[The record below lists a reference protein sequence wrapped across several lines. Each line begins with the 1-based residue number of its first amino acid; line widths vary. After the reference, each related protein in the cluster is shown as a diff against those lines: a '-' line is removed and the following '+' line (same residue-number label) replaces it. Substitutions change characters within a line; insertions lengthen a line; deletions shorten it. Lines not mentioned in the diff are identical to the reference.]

1 MIRVLVVDDQ
11 MVVRNILEEAL
22 GRYKVIQVVGK
33 ASNALEA
40 KRLIPQLKP
49 DVITLDVE
57 MPGLSGVDFLD
68 WLIPNYPIPVIMLS
82 SYTQTGA
89 EITLEALDK
98 GAMDFVQ
105 KPNGSEEDFLRMLEE
120 LVTKIKKLAGLKL
133 LKRQTPQNR
142 NLPLSQ
148 KVTLTKREKLGTIQ
162 LIAIGASTG
171 GTQAIDSI
179 LANLPNNLPP
189 IVIVQHMP
197 EHFTKLFA
205 NRLAA
210 TSGLSVKEAENGD
223 LLEEGHVY
231 VAPGNQHLLV
241 RRLAK
246 RLLVELEVF
255 DKVSGHRPSVDVMF
269 ESITRGGFANI
280 TLGILLTG
288 MGRDGANGLLSLK
301 EGGAKTLGQDESSS
315 AVYGM
320 PKEAFLI
327 GAVDKQ
333 VKLENMAEEILL
345 LV

>member
-22 GRYKVIQVVGK
+22 GRYKMIQVAGK

-57 MPGLSGVDFLD
+57 MPGMSGVDFLD

-105 KPNGSEEDFLRMLEE
+105 KPDGSEEDFLRMLEE

-133 LKRQTPQNR
+133 LKRQTSQNR
-142 NLPLSQ
+142 NLPLSP
-148 KVTLTKREKLGTIQ
+148 KITLTKREKLGTIQ

-171 GTQAIDSI
+171 GTQAIDYI
-179 LANLPNNLPP
+179 LANLPHNLPP

-205 NRLAA
+205 NRLAS
-210 TSGLSVKEAENGD
+210 TSGLLVKEAENGD

-246 RLLVELEVF
+246 RMIVELEGF
-255 DKVSGHRPSVDVMF
+255 EKVSGHRPSVDVMF
-269 ESITRGGFANI
+269 ESIARGGFANI

-288 MGRDGANGLLSLK
+288 MGRDGANGLLTLK

-320 PKEAFLI
+320 PKEAFHI

-333 VKLENMAEEILL
+333 VKLENMAEEILS

>member
-57 MPGLSGVDFLD
+57 MPGISGVDFLD
-68 WLIPNYPIPVIMLS
+68 WLIPSYPVPVIMLS

-105 KPNGSEEDFLRMLEE
+105 KPDGSEEDFLRMLEE
-120 LVTKIKKLAGLKL
+120 LVIKIKKLAGLKL
-133 LKRQTPQNR
+133 LKKQTPQNQ
-142 NLPLSQ
+142 NLPQSQ
-148 KVTLTKREKLGTIQ
+148 KHTLTKREKSGTIQ

-171 GTQAIDSI
+171 GTQAIDCI
-179 LANLPNNLPP
+179 LRDLPNNLPP

-205 NRLAA
+205 NRLAS
-210 TSGLSVKEAENGD
+210 TSGLLVKEAENGD

-231 VAPGNQHLLV
+231 VAPGNQHILI
-241 RRLAK
+241 RRLWK
-246 RLLVELEVF
+246 RLLLELEVF

-269 ESITRGGFANI
+269 ESIARGGFANI

-288 MGRDGANGLLSLK
+288 MGRDGANGLLALR
-301 EGGAKTLGQDESSS
+301 EAGAKTLGQDEFSS

-320 PKEAFLI
+320 PKEAFYI
-327 GAVDKQ
+327 GAVEKQ
-333 VKLENMAEEILL
+333 VKLENIAEEILL